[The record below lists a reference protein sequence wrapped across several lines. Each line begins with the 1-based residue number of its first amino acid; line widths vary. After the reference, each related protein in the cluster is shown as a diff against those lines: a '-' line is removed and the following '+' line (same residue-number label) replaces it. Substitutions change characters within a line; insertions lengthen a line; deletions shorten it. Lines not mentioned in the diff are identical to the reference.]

1 MEINPLLIEQLPEQ
15 QILREDDHLLR
26 TSCYFQIHPCNFKFS
41 QYDHGTPEMK
51 EKYHITKLLFRY
63 FNKRNFLFSRFE
75 QGIAIDEESWYSVI
89 PEAVSHYLRQRFK
102 SIGVKKIFEPF
113 SGVGGIA
120 IHLCDHFEEYIVND
134 IDPNKLKMLQ
144 HNMKIYNKSL
154 NRLKYINKDFL
165 EI

>member
-1 MEINPLLIEQLPEQ
+1 
-15 QILREDDHLLR
+15 
-26 TSCYFQIHPCNFKFS
+26 
-41 QYDHGTPEMK
+41 MK
-51 EKYHITKLLFRY
+51 EKYHITKHLFRY

-102 SIGVKKIFEPF
+102 NTGVKKIFEPF

-134 IDPNKLKMLQ
+134 IDPNKLRMLQ

-154 NRLKYINKDFL
+154 NRLKFFNQDFL
-165 EI
+165 EIPPFQTDALIICPPWGGINTNDYATADPDTLMKPKLTDILLHAMKFAP